1 MKAKKKE
8 VDIYELVREDLIRLG
23 FRDIGPFVPQQE
35 SLSVRDYFAGQAL
48 AGGAVDWSKNKGDVA
63 SACYHAADTM
73 IKERDKNKKGG
84 D

>member
-1 MKAKKKE
+1 MPEQDIRKE
-8 VDIYELVREDLIRLG
+8 AFPGVVYPKG
-23 FRDIGPFVPQQE
+23 ATHGGM
-35 SLSVRDYFAGQAL
+35 SLRDYFAGQAL